1 MVIEVKI
8 LKKGSCTKKDQE
20 MLNGMFNAYRKEIKA
35 GWGEVFNKSLWEGVE
50 EGRNM
55 LVMAVD
61 KSSDKPLGFVRMVRE
76 KEGDRE
82 YLKLNDFYNVP
93 EVRGR
98 GLSTKLSKK
107 AYMVARS
114 MGFGLVRTSRP
125 VSAVGERVARKLHNK
140 VHTDWG
146 MISEEKFRKR
156 RVR

>member
-1 MVIEVKI
+1 MVIEVRI
-8 LKKGSCTKKDQE
+8 LKKGNCTKKDQE
-20 MLNGMFNAYRKEIKA
+20 MLDRMYNAYRKEIGA

-55 LVMAVD
+55 LVMAVE
-61 KSSDKPLGFVRMVRE
+61 KSSDKPLGFIRMVKE

-114 MGFGLVRTSRP
+114 MGFGLVRTSNP
-125 VSAVGERVARKLHNK
+125 VSPAGERIVKKVHDK

-146 MISEEKFRKR
+146 MIPEEKFRKR